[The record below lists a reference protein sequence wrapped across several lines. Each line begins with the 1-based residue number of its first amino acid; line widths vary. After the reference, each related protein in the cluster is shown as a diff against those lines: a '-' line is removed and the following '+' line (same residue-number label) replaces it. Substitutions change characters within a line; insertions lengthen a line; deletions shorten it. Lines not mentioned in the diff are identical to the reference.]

1 MSSAIIWMCSPKKER
16 ATISFLQLFLSLN
29 VMLKCFSSEEV
40 KWTGL
45 LFSWISFFWWF
56 PNRKLLSTFYDR
68 SHPSWQD
75 SILKQMRRDKK
86 GKYSCQEFLDIKWK
100 YSQQSNKDMFSQKG
114 NYFQHI
120 IFSVKIGKIFLIT
133 ELLGYLRKAR
143 SVRKFDLA
151 IAERYIERKD

>member
-1 MSSAIIWMCSPKKER
+1 MCSPKKER
-16 ATISFLQLFLSLN
+16 AAILFLQLFLSLN
-29 VMLKCFSSEEV
+29 DYKMLKCLSSEEE
-40 KWTGL
+40 KWTDL

-75 SILKQMRRDKK
+75 SILKQMRRGKK
-86 GKYSCQEFLDIKWK
+86 RKIFLNIKWK